1 MEAIILVGGLATR
14 LGDIAKGAPKALMPV
29 AGKPVIAHQVDMLV
43 RAGVTRIILA
53 SGHLHEALKARVGTR
68 FRGVDVD
75 FAVEDKRLDTG
86 GAIANAMKNR
96 RSDEPFYV
104 LNGDVICDADIS
116 EMIRRLPPSA
126 VGILLGVMVE
136 DISPYGEILAD
147 ENRILSFFE
156 KRPEQR
162 PGIINGGVYLFRD
175 GIRAYFPKRDV
186 FSIERDVFPFVPDL
200 RVYPARVRWI
210 DVGTPERLAEA
221 SALFG
226 EAAKEGT

>member
-14 LGDIAKGAPKALMPV
+14 LGDLARETPKALMPV

-43 RAGVTRIILA
+43 RAGVTRIVLA
-53 SGHLHEALKARVGTR
+53 SGHLHETLRSHVGTR
-68 FRGVDVD
+68 FRGVDVG

-86 GAIANAMKNR
+86 GAIANAMKSR
-96 RSDEPFYV
+96 LSEEPFFV
-104 LNGDVICDADIS
+104 LNGDVICDADVA
-116 EMIRRLPPSA
+116 EMRRLLPPSA
-126 VGILLGVMVE
+126 AGILLGIMVD

-147 ENRILSFFE
+147 GDRILSFFE
-156 KRPEQR
+156 KRPERR

-186 FSIERDVFPFVPDL
+186 FSIERDVFPFVADL

-221 SALFG
+221 SNLF
-226 EAAKEGT
+226 EATTQEGT